1 MSDLESRIIAYR
13 RAMSLAKSMLCQGI
27 ITEKEYA
34 DIDTTMLHKYGLSL
48 CSILSDTRLITSQ
61 TRGNMPHYK
70 EVALCQR

>member
-34 DIDTTMLHKYGLSL
+34 DIDTIIAKKYGLSS
-48 CSILSDTRLITSQ
+48 CTIF
-61 TRGNMPHYK
+61 H
-70 EVALCQR
+70 

>member
-1 MSDLESRIIAYR
+1 MMNDNQTQYLLTCSILRQMKNA
-13 RAMSLAKSMLCQGI
+13 GI
-27 ITEKEYA
+27 ITAKEYA
-34 DIDTTMLHKYGLSL
+34 DLDTRLLQKYGLSL